1 MKDPLSNPRVDI
13 ACDVMHN
20 MKWLKHHADELRRL
34 LRGETLSE
42 GFHADLC
49 KIIADMEE
57 VARKARPRLP
67 MAAE

>member
-1 MKDPLSNPRVDI
+1 VMDPLNNPRVDI

-20 MKWLKHHADELRRL
+20 MKWLRHHALELRRL
-34 LRGETLSE
+34 LRDETLSE
-42 GFHADLC
+42 DYHAEFC
-49 KIIADMEE
+49 KVIADMEE